1 MNWLVAGLPEIGL
14 ALAAMAV
21 LLAGRFRATQ
31 RRVRARQ
38 HAGPRADCSSPAGLV
53 IIAPQGIGY
62 GGLFVADAFSRFVQ
76 VLILA
81 GSALAIILSL
91 DFNRQDEQLA
101 RFEFPV
107 LILFATTGMMIMVSA
122 TNLMTLYLGLEL
134 QSLALY
140 VIASFARD
148 SLRSAEAGLKYFV
161 LGSLASGLLLYG
173 ISLTYGF
180 SGSMA
185 FSHIAQALLSGT
197 ASVGLIIGMVFV
209 LSGLVF
215 KMAAVPFHMWSPDVY
230 EGAPSSVTALLGSA
244 PKVAAVALLL
254 RVMVQPFGHLLPQWQ
269 LLVEIISIA
278 SMVLGSL
285 APIMQTSI
293 KRLMAYSSIG
303 HVGYA
308 LMGLAAGTASGTSGT
323 LIYLATYIFMTL
335 GTFGVILAMRRQGR
349 SVEKISDLAGLGRN
363 DGGLALA
370 MSIFMLS
377 MAGVPP
383 LSGLLRQAL
392 RVSGGHPE
400 RLVDARRDRRRD
412 QHHRRLLLPAHR
424 QDHVFRRAAER
435 LRPPRALAVL
445 RGGCI
450 GHRDAVL
457 HPRCR
462 TDHRRGAG
470 RRIGPSG
477 LNASGP
483 DTDRSLPAA
492 YQLERVASLP
502 STSDACVERARAG
515 APDGLAI
522 LADVQTAGRGSRGRS
537 WACPPGNLYLSVLLR
552 PRNRAEEAGAGQW
565 ALLAGV
571 ALIDTLAAF
580 SASPDGL
587 RLKWPNDVLSDG
599 AKLAGILVDA
609 AMTPSGRGGVAR
621 HRRRRQSCVRPCD
634 RGPEDRVPCDARRHA
649 ARAHGG
655 RANIPG
661 AYRGGSRSSGPCG
674 VCACPGCL
682 ARARASDRHRRDD

>member
-1 MNWLVAGLPEIGL
+1 MNWLVALPEIAL

-21 LLAGRFRATQ
+21 LLAGVF
-31 RRVRARQ
+31 
-38 HAGPRADCSSPAGLV
+38 SPPKTSFALASMLALGGLLITAGLV
-53 IIAPQGIGY
+53 LVAPQGVGY
-62 GGLFVADAFSRFVQ
+62 GGLFIADAFSRFVQ

-81 GSALAIILSL
+81 GAALAIILSL
-91 DFNRQDEQLA
+91 DFNRQEEGLA

-185 FSHIAQALLSGT
+185 FGHIAQALLSGT
-197 ASVGLIIGMVFV
+197 PSVGLVIGMVFV

-254 RVMVQPFGHLLPQWQ
+254 RVMIGPFGHLLPQWQ

-285 APIMQTSI
+285 APVMQTSI

-323 LIYLATYIFMTL
+323 LIYLATYLFMTL

-383 LSGLLRQAL
+383 LSGFFGKLYVFLASIQSGLWTLAVIGVLTSIVGAYYYLRIIKIMYF
-392 RVSGGHPE
+392 
-400 RLVDARRDRRRD
+400 DAPLSVFDRR
-412 QHHRRLLLPAHR
+412 A
-424 QDHVFRRAAER
+424 
-435 LRPPRALAVL
+435 
-445 RGGCI
+445 
-450 GHRDAVL
+450 
-457 HPRCR
+457 
-462 TDHRRGAG
+462 
-470 RRIGPSG
+470 PS
-477 LNASGP
+477 LSFVVAASGIVTLFFILVAGP
-483 DTDRSLPAA
+483 ITAA
-492 YQLERVASLP
+492 AQAAAS
-502 STSDACVERARAG
+502 
-515 APDGLAI
+515 
-522 LADVQTAGRGSRGRS
+522 
-537 WACPPGNLYLSVLLR
+537 
-552 PRNRAEEAGAGQW
+552 
-565 ALLAGV
+565 ALLG
-571 ALIDTLAAF
+571 
-580 SASPDGL
+580 
-587 RLKWPNDVLSDG
+587 
-599 AKLAGILVDA
+599 
-609 AMTPSGRGGVAR
+609 
-621 HRRRRQSCVRPCD
+621 
-634 RGPEDRVPCDARRHA
+634 
-649 ARAHGG
+649 
-655 RANIPG
+655 
-661 AYRGGSRSSGPCG
+661 
-674 VCACPGCL
+674 
-682 ARARASDRHRRDD
+682 

>member
-1 MNWLVAGLPEIGL
+1 MMNWLTALPEIGL

-21 LLAGRFRATQ
+21 LLAGVF
-31 RRVRARQ
+31 
-38 HAGPRADCSSPAGLV
+38 SPPKTSFVLASMLSLGGLLITAGLV
-53 IIAPQGIGY
+53 VIAPHGPGY
-62 GGLFVADAFSRFVQ
+62 GGLIVTDAFSRFMQ

-91 DFNRQDEQLA
+91 DFNRQEEGLA

-180 SGSMA
+180 SGSME
-185 FSHIAQALLSGT
+185 FGHIAQALLSGT
-197 ASVGLIIGMVFV
+197 PSVGLVIGMVFV

-254 RVMVQPFGHLLPQWQ
+254 RVMIGPFGHLLPQWQ

-285 APIMQTSI
+285 APILQTSI

-349 SVEKISDLAGLGRN
+349 NLEKISDLAGLGRN
-363 DGGLALA
+363 DAGLALA

-383 LSGLLRQAL
+383 LSGFFGKLYVFLAAIQSGLWTLAVIGVVTSIIGAYYYLRI
-392 RVSGGHPE
+392 VK
-400 RLVDARRDRRRD
+400 VMYFDAPLSVFDRR
-412 QHHRRLLLPAHR
+412 A
-424 QDHVFRRAAER
+424 
-435 LRPPRALAVL
+435 
-445 RGGCI
+445 
-450 GHRDAVL
+450 
-457 HPRCR
+457 
-462 TDHRRGAG
+462 
-470 RRIGPSG
+470 PS
-477 LNASGP
+477 LSFVVAASGIVTLFFILVAGP
-483 DTDRSLPAA
+483 ITAA
-492 YQLERVASLP
+492 AQAAAS
-502 STSDACVERARAG
+502 
-515 APDGLAI
+515 
-522 LADVQTAGRGSRGRS
+522 
-537 WACPPGNLYLSVLLR
+537 
-552 PRNRAEEAGAGQW
+552 
-565 ALLAGV
+565 ALLG
-571 ALIDTLAAF
+571 
-580 SASPDGL
+580 
-587 RLKWPNDVLSDG
+587 
-599 AKLAGILVDA
+599 
-609 AMTPSGRGGVAR
+609 
-621 HRRRRQSCVRPCD
+621 
-634 RGPEDRVPCDARRHA
+634 
-649 ARAHGG
+649 
-655 RANIPG
+655 
-661 AYRGGSRSSGPCG
+661 
-674 VCACPGCL
+674 
-682 ARARASDRHRRDD
+682 

>member
-1 MNWLVAGLPEIGL
+1 MNWLVALPEIAL

-21 LLAGRFRATQ
+21 LLAGVFAPPKGAFLLTSMLSL
-31 RRVRARQ
+31 
-38 HAGPRADCSSPAGLV
+38 GGLLITAGLV
-53 IIAPQGIGY
+53 IIAPHGLGY

-107 LILFATTGMMIMVSA
+107 LILFATTGMMIMVAA

-180 SGSMA
+180 SGSMD
-185 FSHIAQALLSGT
+185 FGHIEQALVSGR

-254 RVMVQPFGHLLPQWQ
+254 RVMMQPFGHLLPQWQ

-383 LSGLLRQAL
+383 LSGFFGKLYVFLAAIQSGLWTLAVIGVLTSIVGAYYYLRIIKIMYFDAP
-392 RVSGGHPE
+392 VS
-400 RLVDARRDRRRD
+400 VFDRRSSS
-412 QHHRRLLLPAHR
+412 LSFVVA
-424 QDHVFRRAAER
+424 
-435 LRPPRALAVL
+435 
-445 RGGCI
+445 
-450 GHRDAVL
+450 
-457 HPRCR
+457 
-462 TDHRRGAG
+462 
-470 RRIGPSG
+470 
-477 LNASGP
+477 ASGIVTLFFILVAGP
-483 DTDRSLPAA
+483 ITAA
-492 YQLERVASLP
+492 AQAAAS
-502 STSDACVERARAG
+502 
-515 APDGLAI
+515 
-522 LADVQTAGRGSRGRS
+522 
-537 WACPPGNLYLSVLLR
+537 
-552 PRNRAEEAGAGQW
+552 
-565 ALLAGV
+565 ALLG
-571 ALIDTLAAF
+571 
-580 SASPDGL
+580 
-587 RLKWPNDVLSDG
+587 
-599 AKLAGILVDA
+599 
-609 AMTPSGRGGVAR
+609 
-621 HRRRRQSCVRPCD
+621 
-634 RGPEDRVPCDARRHA
+634 
-649 ARAHGG
+649 
-655 RANIPG
+655 
-661 AYRGGSRSSGPCG
+661 
-674 VCACPGCL
+674 
-682 ARARASDRHRRDD
+682 

>member
-1 MNWLVAGLPEIGL
+1 MNWLVALPEIAL

-21 LLAGRFRATQ
+21 LLAGVFAPPKGAFLLTSMLSL
-31 RRVRARQ
+31 
-38 HAGPRADCSSPAGLV
+38 GGLLITAGLV
-53 IIAPQGIGY
+53 IIAPHGLGY

-107 LILFATTGMMIMVSA
+107 LILFATTGMMIMVAA

-180 SGSMA
+180 SGSMD
-185 FSHIAQALLSGT
+185 FGHIEQALVSGR

-254 RVMVQPFGHLLPQWQ
+254 RVMMQPFGHLLPQWQ

-335 GTFGVILAMRRQGR
+335 GTFGVILAMRRQGC

-383 LSGLLRQAL
+383 LSGFFGKLYVFLAAIQSGLWTLAVIGVLTSIVGAYYYLRIIKIMYFDAP
-392 RVSGGHPE
+392 VS
-400 RLVDARRDRRRD
+400 VFDRRSSS
-412 QHHRRLLLPAHR
+412 LSFVVA
-424 QDHVFRRAAER
+424 
-435 LRPPRALAVL
+435 
-445 RGGCI
+445 
-450 GHRDAVL
+450 
-457 HPRCR
+457 
-462 TDHRRGAG
+462 
-470 RRIGPSG
+470 
-477 LNASGP
+477 ASGIVTLFFILVAGP
-483 DTDRSLPAA
+483 ITAA
-492 YQLERVASLP
+492 AQAAAS
-502 STSDACVERARAG
+502 
-515 APDGLAI
+515 
-522 LADVQTAGRGSRGRS
+522 
-537 WACPPGNLYLSVLLR
+537 
-552 PRNRAEEAGAGQW
+552 
-565 ALLAGV
+565 ALLG
-571 ALIDTLAAF
+571 
-580 SASPDGL
+580 
-587 RLKWPNDVLSDG
+587 
-599 AKLAGILVDA
+599 
-609 AMTPSGRGGVAR
+609 
-621 HRRRRQSCVRPCD
+621 
-634 RGPEDRVPCDARRHA
+634 
-649 ARAHGG
+649 
-655 RANIPG
+655 
-661 AYRGGSRSSGPCG
+661 
-674 VCACPGCL
+674 
-682 ARARASDRHRRDD
+682 